1 MIVVQIKS
9 NSWEQDT
16 TTEGCVS
23 ESLGEVLHQPLL
35 YIQIKE
41 ENTRGSNMK
50 LESLF
55 FFVFQQMF
63 VTNLHLL
70 FPKRAHSLQH
80 HILTYFALN
89 KQLPKR
95 TESNYPLKVAIPK
108 PMTVVTFTT

>member
-1 MIVVQIKS
+1 M
-9 NSWEQDT
+9 
-16 TTEGCVS
+16 S
-23 ESLGEVLHQPLL
+23 ESLAEVLHQPLL

-70 FPKRAHSLQH
+70 FPKRAHSLQR
-80 HILTYFALN
+80 HILTYFAL
-89 KQLPKR
+89 KQLSKR
-95 TESNYPLKVAIPK
+95 TESNNPLKVAIPK